1 MQSSSTAQQRAQY
14 RESKPLHGVPGNVYI
29 LRNSGLKEGLLQ
41 IGLSRRS
48 GWAKALE
55 LNRDKTNTIPGNYE
69 CIFEMRA
76 QDGGG
81 AIEAI
86 FQALQNVR
94 CGRREQDFFEVDV
107 RRAEIIIDQCIR
119 DADLKFQNRFRQESA
134 LREYLEKE
142 NAANAEHAGDTQ
154 FVSASTPVVREGIFK
169 KAFSWMS
176 GVMN

>member
-1 MQSSSTAQQRAQY
+1 MMSSTAQQHGRY
-14 RESKPLHGVPGNVYI
+14 SEPKRLHGVPGNVYI

-55 LNRDKTNTIPGNYE
+55 LNRDKANIIPGSFE
-69 CIFEMRA
+69 CVFEIRA

-81 AIEAI
+81 ALEAI
-86 FQALQNVR
+86 MLALQNKR
-94 CGRREQDFFEVDV
+94 CGRREQDFFEIELH
-107 RRAEIIIDQCIR
+107 RAEAIITQCVR
-119 DADLKFQNRFRQESA
+119 EADLKFQNRYRHESA

-142 NAANAEHAGDTQ
+142 QAQNAPEETIEPIVQ
-154 FVSASTPVVREGIFK
+154 EGIFK

-176 GVMN
+176 KAIN

>member
-1 MQSSSTAQQRAQY
+1 MMSSSAQQHGRY
-14 RESKPLHGVPGNVYI
+14 SEPKRLHGVPGNVYI

-55 LNRDKTNTIPGNYE
+55 LNRDKANIIPGSFE
-69 CIFEMRA
+69 CVFEVRA

-81 AIEAI
+81 ALEAI
-86 FQALQNVR
+86 MLALQSNR
-94 CGRREQDFFEVDV
+94 CGRREQDFFEIDLH
-107 RRAEIIIDQCIR
+107 RAEAIITQCVKE
-119 DADLKFQNRFRQESA
+119 ADLKFQNRYRHESA

-142 NAANAEHAGDTQ
+142 QVQNTAEETTEPIVQ
-154 FVSASTPVVREGIFK
+154 EGIFK

-176 GVMN
+176 KAIN

>member
-1 MQSSSTAQQRAQY
+1 MMSSSAQQHGRY
-14 RESKPLHGVPGNVYI
+14 SEPKRLHGVPGNVYI

-55 LNRDKTNTIPGNYE
+55 LNRDKANIIPGSFE
-69 CIFEMRA
+69 CVFEVRA

-81 AIEAI
+81 ALEAI
-86 FQALQNVR
+86 MLALQSKR
-94 CGRREQDFFEVDV
+94 CGRREQDFFEIDLH
-107 RRAEIIIDQCIR
+107 RAEAIITQCVR
-119 DADLKFQNRFRQESA
+119 EADLKFQNRYRHESA

-142 NAANAEHAGDTQ
+142 QAQNTAEETTETIVQ
-154 FVSASTPVVREGIFK
+154 QGIFK

-176 GVMN
+176 KAIN